1 MSQLQFTL
9 AGSLEKV
16 LPNQA
21 PAPLKSNVLSG
32 LWGETLSFQLA
43 YHCKGQGHESN
54 YRFHLKLSSSLPD
67 HIRIR
72 KVELVPVAYPC
83 HAEWDED
90 YLTTEPGL
98 LPDLLTPLDLDESI
112 KGVPAQWRALWL
124 DIKLDENMTEQE
136 YPVTISVQDLQDTE
150 LWSTTLMIRP
160 IPVQLPEQKLL
171 HTEWMHTDCLVDYY
185 KVPAFSEEHWRI
197 LDHFIASAADHGVNM
212 LLTPVFTP
220 PLDTAIGGERTTV
233 QLVDI
238 VKNGQRYEFDF
249 SKLEYWLELCR
260 KHGITNIEISHLFS
274 QWGAEFA
281 PKIMAKV
288 NGTEQRIFGWDTPAT
303 GEEYKAFLHNFLPKL
318 KAFLKEQGFFEH
330 TWFHISDEPHEHQK
344 ATYAAAKAVVQDLLA
359 DCKVIDALSSFKL
372 YQEGVVEKPVP
383 CNDHIQPFIDAG
395 VPNLWTYYC
404 TAQQLKVS
412 NRFMSMPSS
421 RNRIL
426 GSQLYLYNIE
436 GFLHWGFNF
445 YNNQHSVKPID
456 PFLVT
461 DAGEAF
467 PSGDPFLVY
476 PAPDGSAYDSIR
488 GMVLKEALYDLRALE
503 CLESLKG
510 RAAVEALINEGVQE
524 PITFDQY
531 PKGPDY
537 LISLREKVN
546 REIAACL

>member
-1 MSQLQFTL
+1 MSQLQFML

-16 LPNQA
+16 LPKQA
-21 PAPLKSNVLSG
+21 PTPLKSSILSG

-43 YHCKGQGHESN
+43 YHCEGQGN
-54 YRFHLKLSSSLPD
+54 YRFHLKLSSPLNEK
-67 HIRIR
+67 IRIR
-72 KVELVPVAYPC
+72 KVELVPAAYPC
-83 HAEWDED
+83 HAEWDDD

-98 LPDLLTPLDLDESI
+98 LPDLLRPLDPNESI
-112 KGVPAQWRALWL
+112 KAVPAQWRALWL
-124 DIKLDENMTEQE
+124 DIKLDEGMTEPE
-136 YPVTISVQDLQDTE
+136 YPVTVSVQDLQGAE
-150 LWSTTLMIRP
+150 LWSATLMIRP

-197 LDHFIASAADHGVNM
+197 LDQFIASAADHGINM

-220 PLDTAIGGERTTV
+220 PLDTVIGGERTTV
-233 QLVDI
+233 QLVDVI
-238 VKNGQRYEFDF
+238 KNGDQYEFDF
-249 SKLEYWLELCR
+249 SKLGRWIGLCR
-260 KHGITNIEISHLFS
+260 KHGITNLEIAHLFT

-281 PKIMAKV
+281 PKIIASV

-303 GEEYKAFLHNFLPKL
+303 GEAYKAFLHSFLPEL
-318 KAFLKEQGFFEH
+318 KAYLKEQNILEH
-330 TWFHISDEPHEHQK
+330 TWFHISDEPHENQK
-344 ATYAAAKAVVQDLLA
+344 GTYAAAKAVVKDLLA
-359 DCKVIDALSSFKL
+359 DCRVIDALSSFEL

-383 CNDHIQPFIDAG
+383 CNDHIQPFLDAG

-426 GSQLYLYNIE
+426 GTQLYLYHIE

-445 YNNQHSVKPID
+445 YNNQYSIKAID

-488 GMVLKEALYDLRALE
+488 GMVFKEALYDLRALE

-510 RAAVEALINEGVQE
+510 RETVERLINEGVQGT
-524 PITFDQY
+524 ITFDQY
-531 PKGPDY
+531 PKGPEY
-537 LISLREKVN
+537 LISLREKIN
-546 REIAACL
+546 REIAASL